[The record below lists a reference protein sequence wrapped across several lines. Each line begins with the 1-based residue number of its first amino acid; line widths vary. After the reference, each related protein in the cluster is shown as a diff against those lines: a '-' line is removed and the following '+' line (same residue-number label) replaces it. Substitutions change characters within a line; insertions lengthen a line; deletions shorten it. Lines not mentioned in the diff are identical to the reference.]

1 MDNNDYL
8 IKALALNERVR
19 VYIVRNTDVAN
30 TARIKHDL
38 WPSAA
43 SVLGKTMAIGL
54 MMGAMLKG
62 DEALT
67 IKIDGNGPIG
77 TVVVDAN
84 DLGEVRGYTE
94 RSHVNFTNK
103 FGLDDVST
111 LGYNGYIDVIKDL
124 HLKDLF
130 TSTIP
135 LQTGDLAKDFTY
147 YFTVSEQTPSVCSLG
162 AKVDTDNKV
171 LVCGGLII
179 QLLPNAIE
187 DDIVYIESKLDLLKN
202 MSKLLLDYNDLEDI
216 LKLVFD
222 KDYIV
227 LQKQDVCFKCNCSKE
242 HFLEGLAT
250 LPKKDIE
257 EMIKKDGGAEVVC
270 HYCANRYNYTKEE
283 LEGLLKRR
291 K

>member
-202 MSKLLLDYNDLEDI
+202 MSKLLLDYKDLEDI

-257 EMIKKDGGAEVVC
+257 EMIEKDGGAEVVC

-291 K
+291 Q

>member
-257 EMIKKDGGAEVVC
+257 EMIEKDGGAEVVC

>member
-38 WPSAA
+38 WPSAS

-124 HLKDLF
+124 HVKDLF

-202 MSKLLLDYNDLEDI
+202 MSKLLLDYSDLEDI
-216 LKLVFD
+216 LKLIFD
-222 KDYIV
+222 KDYVV

-257 EMIKKDGGAEVVC
+257 EMIEKDGGAEVVC